1 MKRNL
6 IFIIC
11 IFLFNFS
18 SKSQIQRTCG
28 TMNVFN
34 TQINSD
40 SVFQLNQH
48 NLEQNT
54 EFLSNNLNSMSIT
67 NSEFKIPVVVH
78 ILYFNY
84 NSPEYSIS
92 DEQVYSQIEVLN
104 NDFNALN
111 SDISNVPS
119 YFQNLIGTTNI
130 EFVLAEKDP
139 SGQYMVSGI
148 NRVQTDYIGFY
159 GESMKYSE
167 LGGVDAWDTERY
179 LNIWVCNIAEDIL
192 GFAQFPGGDPTTDGV
207 VIDYECFGTFGTATY
222 PFNKGRTLTHE
233 VGHWLNLRHIWGDE
247 LCGDDLVED
256 TPTQEDA
263 HFGCPLYQEFSCGNY
278 PNGDMYMNFMDYVD
292 DECMHMFTEGQ
303 KNRMIATLIY
313 ERDEIINTSGCVDV
327 NAFNFNPESVLDD
340 GTCCYISGCTDENAN
355 NYDSDACFDDGSCT
369 YDIEGCTDPL
379 ATNYNPDATI
389 NDECC
394 NYLTDYYD
402 LELINVSRE
411 IKCGY
416 HYPYNL
422 NPDIYIDTL
431 PLIDFSY
438 TIKNNGTACVSG
450 GQSWFITY
458 PIYVPSNYSNS
469 EVLAHW
475 SFTNL
480 TSFPPG
486 EYKTQT
492 RRIANLN
499 GIPTFNDSIYIRPPY
514 ESEII
519 DLNTF
524 NDYIVLEPLSTSDF
538 PDCSNPVYFGCTDQ
552 LACNYDIDATEE
564 DGSCEYL
571 DGICESCV
579 EGVIIDNDLDND
591 GICDEDEIA
600 GCTDQLACNYDIDAS
615 DDDGSCYYITATISQ
630 NGDSLISNVNI
641 ESSIVDW
648 YNVQSINDTVRY
660 WLMAQNTSY
669 FNPSFDCSY
678 FIIASDVNC
687 SVTSPIYYYS
697 SEAKSIGS
705 LFTSPNPTDGF
716 VNVSFENNKN
726 QFVKL
731 YLSNNNGHIL
741 DEFITTNKEINI
753 DLSSYPSGTYHISFN
768 SPDSKD
774 CLNEN
779 TFEKIANTIILR

>member
-1 MKRNL
+1 
-6 IFIIC
+6 
-11 IFLFNFS
+11 
-18 SKSQIQRTCG
+18 
-28 TMNVFN
+28 MNVFN

-40 SVFQLNQH
+40 SIFQLNQH

-92 DEQVYSQIEVLN
+92 DEQVYSQIEALN

-148 NRVQTDYIGFY
+148 NRVQTDHIEFY

-167 LGGVDAWDTERY
+167 QGGVDAWDTERY

-192 GFAQFPGGDPTTDGV
+192 GFAQFPGGDSTTDGV

-303 KNRMIATLIY
+303 KNRMIAALIY
-313 ERDEIINTSGCVDV
+313 ERDEIINTSGCIDV

-340 GTCCYISGCTDENAN
+340 GTCCYIAGCTDENAN
-355 NYDSDACFDDGSCT
+355 NYDSDACFDDGSC
-369 YDIEGCTDPL
+369 D
-379 ATNYNPDATI
+379 
-389 NDECC
+389 
-394 NYLTDYYD
+394 YLTYYYD

-431 PLIDFSY
+431 PQIYFSY
-438 TIKNNGTACVSG
+438 TIKNNGTAYISG
-450 GQSWFITY
+450 DQSWYITM
-458 PIYVPSNYSNS
+458 PIYNQSNYSNS
-469 EVLAHW
+469 EVLQFW
-475 SFTNL
+475 NFIT

-486 EYKTQT
+486 EYKTET
-492 RRIANLN
+492 RVIPNLN
-499 GIPTFNDSIYIRPPY
+499 GIPTFNDSIYIFPSS

-519 DLNTF
+519 DLNIF
-524 NDYIVLEPLSTSDF
+524 NDYIVLEALSTSDF
-538 PDCSNPVYFGCTDQ
+538 PDCSNPVYFGGCTDQ

-600 GCTDQLACNYDIDAS
+600 GCTDQLACNYNIDAS
-615 DDDGSCYYITATISQ
+615 DDDGSCYSLTATISQ

-641 ESSIVDW
+641 ESPIVRW
-648 YNVQSINDTVRY
+648 YNVQTINDTVRY
-660 WLMAQNTSY
+660 WLMASNTSN

-678 FIIASDVNC
+678 FIIASDEYC
-687 SVTSPIYYYS
+687 SDTSSVYYYAE
-697 SEAKSIGS
+697 EAKNIGQ
-705 LFTSPNPTDGF
+705 LTTSPNPSDGKVK
-716 VNVSFENNKN
+716 VNFDNSNN
-726 QFVKL
+726 QFVRL
-731 YLSNNNGHIL
+731 YLINNSGNIL
-741 DEFITTNKEINI
+741 DEFLTKNNELEI
-753 DLSSYPSGTYHISFN
+753 DLSSYPSGAYHITFN
-768 SPDSKD
+768 SPKSKG
-774 CLNEN
+774 CLNED
-779 TFEKIANTIILR
+779 TFQKVSNTIILNK